1 MRESVSATYWDGM
14 GTRPE
19 GDAMGGAS
27 VEFGGVQ
34 TELQREH
41 GPVASLVCCLALLLV
56 GHQQLGQTK
65 ARQRLW
71 TETLNRS
78 CSCTISSDA
87 HLTFVKDVPVSPRGN
102 RALCNNKKAN
112 PGISADV
119 WAEKKT
125 VPFPS
130 VLGPILALFALAIG
144 VPCPTCRRGSRN
156 TTGARFETTFFIV
169 ETEAFTGGWL
179 SESLR
184 GMGGYR
190 NKRW

>member
-19 GDAMGGAS
+19 GDAMGGAR
-27 VEFGGVQ
+27 VEFGGAQ

-41 GPVASLVCCLALLLV
+41 GPVASLACCLALLLV

-102 RALCNNKKAN
+102 RALCNNKKQTQAF
-112 PGISADV
+112 PQMYGRKTKQSLSQVCSARFSHCSRQRLESHV
-119 WAEKKT
+119 RHVAE
-125 VPFPS
+125 
-130 VLGPILALFALAIG
+130 GPETPLALD
-144 VPCPTCRRGSRN
+144 SKQ
-156 TTGARFETTFFIV
+156 RF
-169 ETEAFTGGWL
+169 
-179 SESLR
+179 SLWR
-184 GMGGYR
+184 LKPLPEVGCLR
-190 NKRW
+190 V